1 VKAVWFNQLDFSALC
16 RTSRLELAAAF
27 SRMGHDLKII
37 GRYRGQRP
45 RFAPLT
51 PRPLLLKQHLPD
63 PAGGIFFQLQVLL
76 LALCEVAKKVDVVMV
91 DHFCVPAMLPLNIL
105 SLAGLTRTKFVLDVR
120 SAPVDM
126 VGSRWRY
133 NLSVRW
139 AKLFYSGVT
148 VITDLYREDI
158 SRRFRIN
165 RKKIGVW
172 NSGVRGD
179 IFDPGRV
186 DRAHADK
193 IRCRL
198 GLGDS
203 LVVIYH
209 GVLSPYRGLQE
220 VVRALA
226 LLNARGRRRAVLVLL
241 GDGPAATEIA
251 SLAEAQGVTD
261 AVKLIGSVPYEE
273 VPDYLSVADAGVLP
287 FPDVEWWK
295 MSSPLKLLE
304 YLAMEKP
311 VILTDI
317 AAHRAVLG
325 EAACAF
331 YISDN
336 SPATIAR
343 AIRKVAESKGA
354 LPEIGKEARSIALK
368 SFTWERQADNL
379 LSYIAR
385 LCLGKG
391 R

>member
-1 VKAVWFNQLDFSALC
+1 MKAVWFNQLDFAALC
-16 RTSRLELAAAF
+16 RTSRLELASAF
-27 SRMGHDLKII
+27 SRRGHDLKII
-37 GRYRGQRP
+37 GRYRHEIP
-45 RFAPLT
+45 RFAPLH

-63 PAGGIFFQLQVLL
+63 PAGGILFQLQVLL
-76 LALCEVAKKVDVVMV
+76 LALCEVAKKIDVIMV
-91 DHFCVPAMLPLNIL
+91 DHFCVPTMLPFNLL
-105 SLAGLTRTKFVLDVR
+105 SLAGLIRTKFVLDVR

-133 NLSVRW
+133 GLSVRW
-139 AKLFYSGVT
+139 AKLFYSGIT

-165 RKKIGVW
+165 RRKIGVW
-172 NSGVRGD
+172 SSGVRTD
-179 IFDPGRV
+179 VFDPGRV
-186 DRAHADK
+186 DRTHADK

-220 VVRALA
+220 MVRALA
-226 LLNARGRRRAVLVLL
+226 LLNARGRRQAVLVLL

-261 AVKLIGSVPYEE
+261 AVKLIGSVPYDE
-273 VPDYLSVADAGVLP
+273 VPGYLSVADAGVLP

-336 SPATIAR
+336 SPETIAC
-343 AIRKVAESKGA
+343 AIRKVAENKST
-354 LPEIGKEARSIALK
+354 LPEIAKEGRSIALK
-368 SFTWERQADNL
+368 RFTWERQAENL
-379 LSYIAR
+379 LCYIAR
-385 LCLGKG
+385 LCHRKG
-391 R
+391 G